1 MSYLLNRIYSGL
13 IFQSEGVIFN
23 PIVSIIIVVIQFSFV
38 FSSNIVIQ
46 VILLSVIV
54 LENIIFGN
62 SIGAFNIV
70 IAIFPL
76 LVLLG
81 GMTYIFSGFYSSL
94 LTITRILNGGLSFV
108 FFFSK
113 TNPSE
118 LTRALE
124 NLHIPSKI
132 ALLPSL
138 VLTLSPRIIKDAEET
153 FETLRLRETRTTILK
168 WLPKILAIFIASVL
182 YRSEFLAQALYFKGF
197 DISKRSHYKKV
208 EFRKENWIRI
218 ITWFAIS
225 VGLSYIWITKL
236 FFLN

>member
-1 MSYLLNRIYSGL
+1 MSYLLNRIYSGI
-13 IFQSEGVIFN
+13 IFQSEGIIFN
-23 PIVSIIIVVIQFSFV
+23 PILSIFILIIQFSFV
-38 FSSNIVIQ
+38 FSSNIAVQ
-46 VILLSVIV
+46 VIMLSIIV

-62 SIGAFNIV
+62 SIGAFNII

-76 LVLLG
+76 LILLG
-81 GMTYIFSGFYSSL
+81 GMTYIFSGLYFSI
-94 LTITRILNGGLSFV
+94 LTVTRILNGGLSFV

-124 NLHIPSKI
+124 NLHFPSKI

-153 FETLRLRETRTTILK
+153 FETIRLRETKGTIFK

-197 DISKRSHYKKV
+197 GLSKRTHYKKV
-208 EFRKENWIRI
+208 EFRKENWFRI
-218 ITWFAIS
+218 IIWFSIS
-225 VGLSYIWITKL
+225 FVLIYIWIANL
-236 FFLN
+236 FLPN

>member
-1 MSYLLNRIYSGL
+1 MSYLLNKIYSGL

-46 VILLSVIV
+46 VIMLSVIV

-225 VGLSYIWITKL
+225 IGLSYIWITKL

>member
-94 LTITRILNGGLSFV
+94 LTITRILNGGLSFA

-225 VGLSYIWITKL
+225 IGLSYIWITKL

>member
-81 GMTYIFSGFYSSL
+81 GMTYIFSGFYSL
-94 LTITRILNGGLSFV
+94 L
-108 FFFSK
+108 
-113 TNPSE
+113 
-118 LTRALE
+118 A
-124 NLHIPSKI
+124 IPVAYSQKI
-132 ALLPSL
+132 
-138 VLTLSPRIIKDAEET
+138 
-153 FETLRLRETRTTILK
+153 
-168 WLPKILAIFIASVL
+168 LPKTLPC
-182 YRSEFLAQALYFKGF
+182 
-197 DISKRSHYKKV
+197 ISR
-208 EFRKENWIRI
+208 
-218 ITWFAIS
+218 
-225 VGLSYIWITKL
+225 
-236 FFLN
+236 